1 MVKRQQ
7 RLGER
12 RLGFERLERRLVL
25 AGNGLT
31 AQYFFNADFTGLA
44 DTRVEAVAQNWGTAG
59 PGAGVGADNFS
70 VRWTGQIEPQFSQEY
85 TFRLTSDQA
94 ARLWIGGQLLIDDWA
109 SHAVRSRTATINMV
123 AGQLYDIRLDYFEG
137 TGPAQVQLEWS
148 STSQPLQVIPA
159 SRLYES
165 PAGLLGTYRDSNGA
179 NVSRIDSA
187 VNFNWAT
194 GAPVAGVAVDNFWV
208 NWTGQIRA
216 DFADTYT
223 FKIATS
229 DRVRLRIG
237 DELVIDNWEAPIT
250 NNAIGTK
257 WLEPGKWYDIR
268 VEFADDSG
276 TASVQFQWASPLQTA
291 DQYYVV
297 PQANLRA
304 TAAASFQNPL
314 GAGADPWVVYENGYY
329 YLARSQGN
337 SVWITRA
344 TSLED
349 IHQNSGRSTSV
360 RAWAAPAGTA
370 YSSQIW
376 APELHHFNGNWY
388 IYVAASDGDNANHRM
403 QVLQRTGNDP
413 FGTFSR
419 VGQLAA
425 QTDRWAIDGT
435 AFEWNGSLYFVW
447 SGWPGSTDGLQNL
460 YIARMQNPTTISG
473 ERVLLSAPTLAWE
486 RHGLPINEGPEILV
500 HDGTLS
506 IIYSGS
512 GYWSND
518 YALGRLTFNGTG
530 SVLDPTAWTKS
541 QQPVFQKTSA
551 ITGVG
556 HASFTTSPDGSENWI
571 VYHAHADP
579 AVFNED
585 RVIRIQP
592 FTFNADGTPNF
603 GKPLP
608 PLQSLI
614 VPSAVADPERAA
626 LVADYQAD
634 GAVNDSDYNVWRAT
648 FGKTAIAGIG
658 ADGSSNG
665 AVDAADYVL
674 WRSRQSSAAAGSAAT
689 WAQPVSASLISAA
702 VVATKLTN
710 LSRHTRGQNGGF
722 PRMANQQTDDN
733 LVVCLP
739 NEKRDALST
748 AVTMQTG
755 TRAESVDEAFA
766 TAGSLGIALEWNSD
780 LFKWK

>member
-1 MVKRQQ
+1 MAKRRQWF
-7 RLGER
+7 GAER
-12 RLGFERLERRLVL
+12 RLGFERLERRIVL

-44 DTRVEAVAQNWGTAG
+44 DTRVEAIAQNWGTAG
-59 PGAGVGADNFS
+59 PGVGISTDNFS
-70 VRWTGQIEPQFSQEY
+70 VRWTGQIEPQYSQAY
-85 TFRLTSDQA
+85 TFRLISDEGV
-94 ARLWIGGQLLIDDWA
+94 RLWVGGQLLIDDWVA
-109 SHAVRSRTATINMV
+109 HTVRTTTSAAINMV
-123 AGQLYDIRLDYFEG
+123 AGQLYDIRLDYYEG
-137 TGPAQVQLEWS
+137 TGSAQVQLQWS
-148 STSQPLQVIPA
+148 STSQALQTVPT

-179 NVSRIDSA
+179 NVSRVDSA
-187 VNFNWAT
+187 VNFNWANSV
-194 GAPVAGVAVDNFWV
+194 PVAGVAADNFSV

-216 DFADTYT
+216 DFADNYN

-237 DELVIDNWEAPIT
+237 DDLIIDNWEAPLTT
-250 NNAIGTK
+250 NPTGTK

-268 VEFADDSG
+268 VEYADDSG
-276 TASVQFQWASPLQTA
+276 TASVQLQWSSPQQTA
-291 DQYYVV
+291 GEFYVV
-297 PQANLRA
+297 PQAKLQ
-304 TAAASFQNPL
+304 AAAAANFQNPL

-337 SVWITRA
+337 SVRITRA

-349 IHQNSGRSTSV
+349 IHQDSGRSQSI
-360 RAWAAPAGTA
+360 RAWTAPVGTD

-376 APELHHFNGNWY
+376 APELHHFGSNWY

-413 FGTFSR
+413 FGAFTR

-447 SGWPGSTDGLQNL
+447 SGWPGSTNGIQNL
-460 YIARMQNPTTISG
+460 YIAQMQNPTAISG

-486 RHGLPINEGPEILV
+486 RHGLPINEGPQILV

-512 GYWSND
+512 GYWTND

-530 SVLDPTAWTKS
+530 AILDPASWSKS

-571 VYHAHADP
+571 AYHAHANP
-579 AVFNED
+579 TVFNED

-603 GKPLP
+603 GKPLTP
-608 PLQSLI
+608 GQSLI

-634 GAVNDSDYNVWRAT
+634 GAVNDNDYNVWRAT
-648 FGKTAIAGIG
+648 FGKTAFTGVA
-658 ADGSSNG
+658 ADGSGSG
-665 AVDAADYVL
+665 TVDAADYVL
-674 WRSRQSSAAAGSAAT
+674 WRSRQDLAAAGSTIIVDQAVGAAFL
-689 WAQPVSASLISAA
+689 ALPVAA
-702 VVATKLTN
+702 ESTSFLRRMVSREGI
-710 LSRHTRGQNGGF
+710 LSRLSE
-722 PRMANQQTDDN
+722 PLANDN
-733 LVVCLP
+733 LVVFLQ
-739 NEKRDALST
+739 NEKRKL
-748 AVTMQTG
+748 V
-755 TRAESVDEAFA
+755 AEAFASPTYNLEDSVDEAFA
-766 TAGSLGIALEWNSD
+766 ASDSFIAPEWD
-780 LFKWK
+780 HIC